1 MKINSTNFKRLIG
14 IWKTSGEIVKDNSIL
29 DGTDSYEFILDGNFI
44 LHKANVKM
52 GKEKS
57 ETVELISIDHS
68 SAKASMQYFN
78 SKGERGLMSA
88 SLTGNDFRIEGE
100 GLKFIGTIN
109 EEDTELTGKWY
120 LQAENQDWTEFINL
134 KLQKESTL

>member
-57 ETVELISIDHS
+57 ETVELISIDNS
-68 SAKASMQYFN
+68 SGKASMQYFN

-109 EEDTELTGKWY
+109 DENSELTGKWY